1 MKREI
6 LFRGKRTDNGEWVEG
21 DLIHGVSIRR
31 GRMYIIP
38 IVPNLEDLEGCDPL
52 DGYDVIPYSVCQF
65 TGIIDKNG
73 IKVFEG
79 DIVKH
84 KFRRVWAEQ
93 EHTSIVVWND
103 NFMCYYLFDGASNI
117 RMREDV
123 IYEVIGN
130 AYDNPELVKR

>member
-1 MKREI
+1 MKTRPF
-6 LFRGKRTDNGEWVEG
+6 LFRAKRSDNGEFVEG
-21 DLIHGVSIRR
+21 DLIHGVSVKK
-31 GRMYIIP
+31 GKMYILP
-38 IVPNLEDLEGCDPL
+38 IVSNLAYLKGCDPL
-52 DGYDVIPYSVCQF
+52 DGYEVTPETVTQF
-65 TGIIDKNG
+65 TGITDKNG

-93 EHTSIVVWND
+93 EHTSTVVWND
-103 NFMCYYLFDGASNI
+103 KYMCYYLFDGVSYH

-130 AYDNPELVKR
+130 IF